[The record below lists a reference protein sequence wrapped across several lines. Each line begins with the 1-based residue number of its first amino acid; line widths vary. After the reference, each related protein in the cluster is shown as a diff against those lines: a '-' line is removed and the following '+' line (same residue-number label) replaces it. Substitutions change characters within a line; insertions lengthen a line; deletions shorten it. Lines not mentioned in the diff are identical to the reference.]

1 MHKLLYLLE
10 KSNKMHL
17 EDLSKILKERR
28 KALTI
33 TQEDLA
39 ELAGISLRTLKAIET
54 GKTNPTFD
62 SVNKITEV
70 LGLQINIEIKKPN
83 L

>member
-1 MHKLLYLLE
+1 
-10 KSNKMHL
+10 MHL
-17 EDLSKILKERR
+17 EELSKILRERR
-28 KALTI
+28 KLLEI

-70 LGLQINIEIKKPN
+70 LGLLINIEIKKPI

>member
-1 MHKLLYLLE
+1 
-10 KSNKMHL
+10 MHL
-17 EDLSKILKERR
+17 EELSKIIRERR
-28 KALTI
+28 KLLAI

-62 SVNKITEV
+62 SVNKIADV
-70 LGLQINIEIKKPN
+70 LGLQINIEVKRPI

>member
-1 MHKLLYLLE
+1 
-10 KSNKMHL
+10 MHL
-17 EDLSKILKERR
+17 EDLSKILRERR
-28 KALTI
+28 KLLKI

-39 ELAGISLRTLKAIET
+39 ELAGVSLRTLKAIET

-70 LGLQINIEIKKPN
+70 LGLQINVEIKKPN

>member
-1 MHKLLYLLE
+1 
-10 KSNKMHL
+10 MHL
-17 EDLSKILKERR
+17 GELSTIIRERR
-28 KALTI
+28 KLLAI

-62 SVNKITEV
+62 SVNKIADV
-70 LGLQINIEIKKPN
+70 LGLHIKIEVKKPI

>member
-1 MHKLLYLLE
+1 
-10 KSNKMHL
+10 MHL
-17 EDLSKILKERR
+17 EELSKILKERR
-28 KALTI
+28 KLLEI

-54 GKTNPTFD
+54 GNTNPTFD
-62 SVNKITEV
+62 SVNKIIEV
-70 LGLQINIEIKKPN
+70 LGLQINIEIKKPI

>member
-1 MHKLLYLLE
+1 
-10 KSNKMHL
+10 MHL
-17 EDLSKILKERR
+17 EDLSKILRERR
-28 KALTI
+28 KLLKI

-39 ELAGISLRTLKAIET
+39 ELAGVSLRTLKAIET

-70 LGLQINIEIKKPN
+70 LGLQINVEIKKAN

>member
-1 MHKLLYLLE
+1 
-10 KSNKMHL
+10 MHL
-17 EDLSKILKERR
+17 EELSKIIRERR
-28 KALTI
+28 KLLAI

-62 SVNKITEV
+62 SVNKIADV
-70 LGLQINIEIKKPN
+70 LGLQINIEVKKPI